1 MHLGVRCSALS
12 SWLSSPFQVFG
23 LNNPE
28 CPDSCLSGQF
38 ALVIDVHQMLIDG
51 PHVLL
56 KQLRHQR
63 LLEPE
68 RLTFKPALNTRLTVL
83 GLVEDEEGMG
93 RRNEIH

>member
-1 MHLGVRCSALS
+1 MHLGCGAAVLTSLLS
-12 SWLSSPFQVFG
+12 PPFQAFG
-23 LNNPE
+23 SNNPE

-38 ALVIDVHQMLIDG
+38 ALVIDVHQMFIDG

-68 RLTFKPALNTRLTVL
+68 RLTFKPALNTRLPVL